1 MTQRCRGTTRAGKP
15 CSITRDSSLTNDGGR
30 LAAEPLRRGGA
41 YCLFH
46 AKPFCTRP
54 TGEDARNTVAIL
66 LDLETTGVDTTRDRV
81 VEIAALH
88 CPADPRFFGGAFST
102 VVRVAPEILVER
114 GPAATAVH
122 GISDEE
128 VATGPDFPV
137 AWRRFLTWTDAVLN
151 AAVLESPGSDDD
163 APFSPRLLPEPVLV
177 LAGHNAF
184 GFDFPVLLAECL
196 RHGLAC
202 ECFRRWL
209 FADTLQ
215 VSQTLVAY
223 GCRKLQCMVRTFGS
237 SANLRAHRAL
247 DDCVALRH
255 VGCAWAEL
263 LGEDLPSLL
272 RKAAFEVDLDTS
284 LAQLSVLM
292 DL

>member
-15 CSITRDSSLTNDGGR
+15 CSITKDSSLTNDGGR

-88 CPADPRFFGGAFST
+88 CPADPRFFGSAFST
-102 VVRVAPEILVER
+102 VVRVAPEVLVQR

-137 AWRRFLTWTDAVLN
+137 AWRRFLAWADAVLN
-151 AAVLESPGSDDD
+151 AAVVEHDDSDDD
-163 APFSPRLLPEPVLV
+163 VPALPELLPEPVLV

-196 RHGLAC
+196 RHGVSCAC
-202 ECFRRWL
+202 FEHWL
-209 FADTLQ
+209 FVDTLQ
-215 VSQTLVAY
+215 VSQVVTH
-223 GCRKLQCMVRTFGS
+223 GCRKLQCMVRAFGS
-237 SANLRAHRAL
+237 SADLRAHRAL

-255 VGCAWAEL
+255 VGCAWAEAV
-263 LGEDLPSLL
+263 GEDLPALL
-272 RKAAFEVDLDTS
+272 RRHTREVDLHTS
-284 LAQLSVLM
+284 LAQLSVFM